1 MQVVQSQLLQG
12 ESWAPALEN
21 FSATPW
27 QVGLLFGEPQMV
39 REALPEL
46 RKMFPSTEFMGCSTA
61 DEIYGLEVHSN
72 SVALSLI
79 HFAKTPVRMISLDI
93 PAGQSEQVGQKLAET
108 LLAKDL
114 RHILVL
120 SDGLQTNGSDL
131 VRGLR
136 FSLPGYVTISGGL
149 AGDGDRFNK
158 TYVYHNTVSDTPRAV
173 ALGLYGD
180 AIKVGLGSQGGWD
193 AFGPQRVITK
203 SSSNVLSELDNQSAL
218 ALYKE
223 YLGSHA
229 AGLPGSALLF
239 PLSIRESRDAPRA
252 LVRTVLG
259 VDDVNQ
265 TMTFAGDVPE
275 GHIAQFMKA
284 NLDRLVDGAQGAAD
298 NALSSVQK
306 PELAILVSCVGRRMV
321 LKQRVE
327 EEVEAV
333 AEHLGQQC
341 ALSGFYSYGEIAP
354 LNIMECSEL
363 HNQTMTITALRE
375 EC

>member
-1 MQVVQSQLLQG
+1 MNVSQSLLLDGQ
-12 ESWAPALEN
+12 SWAPALEN
-21 FSATPW
+21 FTDTQW
-27 QVGLLFGEPQMV
+27 QVGLIFGPAALV
-39 REALPEL
+39 KKALPGL
-46 RKMFPSTEFMGCSTA
+46 RSTFANVAFMGCSTA
-61 DEIYGLEVHSN
+61 DEIYGLDVHTN
-72 SVALSLI
+72 SLVLTLI
-79 HFAKTPVRMISLDI
+79 RFEKTPVRVISMPVSD
-93 PAGQSEQVGQKLAET
+93 GQSLTVGENIASE

-114 RHILVL
+114 RHVLVF
-120 SDGLQTNGSDL
+120 SDGLHTNGSDL

-136 FSLPGYVTISGGL
+136 LGLPGHVTISGGL
-149 AGDGDRFNK
+149 AGDGDRFSQ
-158 TYVYHNTVSDTPRAV
+158 TYVYHNDVSDSPRAV
-173 ALGLYGD
+173 ALGLYGP

-193 AFGPQRVITK
+193 AFGPQRVITR
-203 SSSNVLSELDNQSAL
+203 STSNVLFELDKQNAL

-239 PLSIRESRDAPRA
+239 PLSIREASDAPRA

-259 VDDVNQ
+259 VDETNQ
-265 TMTFAGDVPE
+265 SMTFAGDLPQ
-275 GHIAQFMKA
+275 GYIAQFMKA

-298 NALSSVQK
+298 NALSSVEK

-333 AEHLGQQC
+333 AAHLGQGC
-341 ALSGFYSYGEIAP
+341 VLSGFYSYGEIAP

-363 HNQTMTITALRE
+363 HNQTMTITAFRE

>member
-1 MQVVQSQLLQG
+1 MKVIQSQLVQG
-12 ESWAPALEN
+12 ETWAPALDN
-21 FSATPW
+21 FTDTQW
-27 QVGLLFGEPQMV
+27 QVGLLFGPPERV
-39 REALPEL
+39 KEALPGL
-46 RKMFPSTEFMGCSTA
+46 RKMFPAVEFMGCSTA
-61 DEIYGLEVHSN
+61 DEIYGLEVHS
-72 SVALSLI
+72 ASLVLTLV
-79 HFAKTPVRMISLDI
+79 HFAQTPLRVISLDV
-93 PAGQSEQVGQKLAET
+93 PDGESEQVGVKLAEQ
-108 LLAKDL
+108 LLDKDL
-114 RHILVL
+114 RHILVF
-120 SDGLQTNGSDL
+120 SDGLHTNGSDL

-136 FSLPGYVTISGGL
+136 LSLPGHVTISGGL
-149 AGDGDRFNK
+149 AGDGDRFNQ
-158 TYVYHNTVSDTPRAV
+158 TFVYHNAVTDTPKAV
-173 ALGLYGD
+173 ALGLYGK

-193 AFGPQRVITK
+193 AFGPQRVITR
-203 SSSNVLSELDNQSAL
+203 SNSNVLSELDNQSAL

-229 AGLPGSALLF
+229 ADLPGSALLF
-239 PLSIRESRDAPRA
+239 PLSVRENRDAPRA
-252 LVRTVLG
+252 VVRTVLG
-259 VDDVNQ
+259 VDDTNQ

-284 NLDRLVDGAQGAAD
+284 NLDRLVDGAQGAAE
-298 NALSSVQK
+298 NALSSVQQ
-306 PELAILVSCVGRRMV
+306 PQLAILVSCVGRRMV

-341 ALSGFYSYGEIAP
+341 VLSGFYSYGEIAP